1 MKQINK
7 TADCYFEYLSKSPLF
22 KSFTIED
29 IELFLENIP
38 YEIVEVNTFDE
49 FSVDVDKSVFVL
61 SGALVIY
68 EFNKTGK
75 KTFINYYSDKGNIF
89 IPVGKSVGYPSVSV
103 IAKRKSLLLLI
114 DTDKLA
120 STNMSL
126 MILRNKFQQNVMD
139 IFYKMS
145 ANDLSRSICNT
156 ETQARNKIIKLITRL
171 YNEQKTNKLIVGLTR
186 DELADYLQMDTS
198 TLMRELKKLKN
209 EGSIEYNRKNIV
221 IYNFDI
227 LY

>member
-68 EFNKTGK
+68 EFNKAGK

-209 EGSIEYNRKNIV
+209 EGSIEYNRKNVV

>member
-22 KSFTIED
+22 KDFTIED
-29 IELFLENIP
+29 IDFFLNNIP
-38 YEIVEVNTFDE
+38 YEIVEINTFDE

-68 EFNKTGK
+68 EFNKAGK
-75 KTFINYYSDKGNIF
+75 KTFINYYSDNGNIF
-89 IPVGKSVGYPSVSV
+89 IPVGKVVGYPSVSV

-114 DTDKLA
+114 NTDKLT

-126 MILRNKFQQNVMD
+126 IILRNKFQQNVMN

-145 ANDLSRSICNT
+145 ENDLSRRICNT

-171 YNEQKTNKLIVGLTR
+171 YNEQKTNKLVVGLTR

-198 TLMRELKKLKN
+198 TLMRELKKLKS

>member
-171 YNEQKTNKLIVGLTR
+171 YNEQKTNKLVVGLTR

-198 TLMRELKKLKN
+198 TLMRELKKLKS

>member
-38 YEIVEVNTFDE
+38 YEIVGVNTFDE

-68 EFNKTGK
+68 EFNKAGK

>member
-22 KSFTIED
+22 NGFIIED
-29 IELFLENIP
+29 IELFLNSIT

-68 EFNKTGK
+68 EINKAGK

-89 IPVGKSVGYPSVSV
+89 IPVGKIVGYPSVSV
-103 IAKRKSLLLLI
+103 IAKKKSLLLLI
-114 DTDKLA
+114 DTDKL
-120 STNMSL
+120 TDKNMSL
-126 MILRNKFQQNVMD
+126 MILRNKFQQNIMD

-156 ETQARNKIIKLITRL
+156 ETQARNKIIKFITRL
-171 YNEQKTNKLIVGLTR
+171 YNEQKANKIIVGLTR

-198 TLMRELKKLKN
+198 TLMRELKKLKS

>member
-38 YEIVEVNTFDE
+38 YEIVEVNTNDE
-49 FSVDVDKSVFVL
+49 FTVDVDKSVFVL

-75 KTFINYYSDKGNIF
+75 KTFIYYYSDKGNIF

-126 MILRNKFQQNVMD
+126 LILRNKFQQNVMD

>member
-68 EFNKTGK
+68 EFNKAGK

-89 IPVGKSVGYPSVSV
+89 IPVGKSVGYPSLSV

>member
-22 KSFTIED
+22 KDFTIED
-29 IELFLENIP
+29 IDFFLNNIP
-38 YEIVEVNTFDE
+38 YEIVEINTFDE

-68 EFNKTGK
+68 EFNKAGK
-75 KTFINYYSDKGNIF
+75 KTFINYYSDNGNIF
-89 IPVGKSVGYPSVSV
+89 IPVGKVVGYPSVSV

-114 DTDKLA
+114 NTDKLT

-126 MILRNKFQQNVMD
+126 IILRNKFQQNVMN

-145 ANDLSRSICNT
+145 ENDLSRRICNT

-198 TLMRELKKLKN
+198 TLMRELKKLKS

>member
-22 KSFTIED
+22 KDFTIED
-29 IELFLENIP
+29 IDFFLNNIP
-38 YEIVEVNTFDE
+38 YEIVEINTFDE

-68 EFNKTGK
+68 EFNKAGK
-75 KTFINYYSDKGNIF
+75 KTFINYYSDNGNIF
-89 IPVGKSVGYPSVSV
+89 IPVGKVVGYPSVSV

-114 DTDKLA
+114 NTDKLT

-126 MILRNKFQQNVMD
+126 IILRNKFQQNVMN

-145 ANDLSRSICNT
+145 ENDLSRRICNT
-156 ETQARNKIIKLITRL
+156 ETQAINKIIKLIKRL
-171 YNEQKTNKLIVGLTR
+171 YNEQKTNKLVVGLTR

-198 TLMRELKKLKN
+198 TLMRELKKLKS

>member
-89 IPVGKSVGYPSVSV
+89 INV
-103 IAKRKSLLLLI
+103 IFINSILFKTVITL
-114 DTDKLA
+114 
-120 STNMSL
+120 TN
-126 MILRNKFQQNVMD
+126 
-139 IFYKMS
+139 
-145 ANDLSRSICNT
+145 NT
-156 ETQARNKIIKLITRL
+156 E
-171 YNEQKTNKLIVGLTR
+171 
-186 DELADYLQMDTS
+186 
-198 TLMRELKKLKN
+198 
-209 EGSIEYNRKNIV
+209 
-221 IYNFDI
+221 
-227 LY
+227 

>member
-49 FSVDVDKSVFVL
+49 FSVDIDKSVFVL

-68 EFNKTGK
+68 EFNKAGK

-145 ANDLSRSICNT
+145 ANDLARSICNT

-171 YNEQKTNKLIVGLTR
+171 YNEQKTNKIVVGLTR

-209 EGSIEYNRKNIV
+209 EGSIEYNRKNVV

>member
-68 EFNKTGK
+68 EFNKAGK